1 MRRQKTGARNRRW
14 PIARAP
20 CPRPE
25 CEPGDHE
32 GDPDVLHKMRV
43 EWAGFGYARNA
54 FVSSGTG
61 EEHDQPVGQGRY
73 CKNCGYQS
81 LHGNLLRPKD
91 EPGGLP
97 VTGWPNKVCGCC
109 NPFFARTLYIGA
121 GIACFPVFAPHSQR
135 PDFCSCQQVRKRI
148 NSRLRT
154 CWLSL
159 ARMCS
164 HSVKPRR

>member
-1 MRRQKTGARNRRW
+1 MRRAIQLRMTLTLAWEGGIEGGSRRQDDGKQVGHGVMVVPANDHQKVEQGMRRQKTGARNRRW

-25 CEPGDHE
+25 CEPGDNE

-43 EWAGFGYARNA
+43 EWAGFSYPRNA
-54 FVSSGTG
+54 FVPSGTG

-73 CKNCGYQS
+73 RKNCGYQS

-97 VTGWPNKVCGCC
+97 VTGRPNKVCGVSA
-109 NPFFARTLYIGA
+109 PFLLEHCI
-121 GIACFPVFAPHSQR
+121 
-135 PDFCSCQQVRKRI
+135 
-148 NSRLRT
+148 L
-154 CWLSL
+154 
-159 ARMCS
+159 
-164 HSVKPRR
+164 